1 MNILE
6 DNKYYVYITAP
17 DVTLNPVQLER
28 METLRRIY
36 EATSPPTTTTSAI
49 LKTTSMATT
58 EGNTDIFTTQNIPFT
73 TNFTTMLSSSSI
85 NEYKSEKR
93 YDVNT
98 KNAENLVINF
108 FDPKYSRFVYKMEN
122 YRRNKPVNIDSNGNI
137 I

>member
-17 DVTLNPVQLER
+17 DVTLNPVQQDR

-36 EATSPPTTTTSAI
+36 EATSPPTTTTSEI
-49 LKTTSMATT
+49 LKTTSVATT

-73 TNFTTMLSSSSI
+73 TTFTTMLSSSSI
-85 NEYKSEKR
+85 NEYESEKR
-93 YDVNT
+93 NDHT
-98 KNAENLVINF
+98 KNAKNLVIDF
-108 FDPKYSRFVYKMEN
+108 FAPKYFRFVYKLEN